1 MKSFKLILTVSIISI
16 FIHGCKKGVLWGI
29 TGKGSNV
36 TEVRSASGYS
46 SIQLSIDADVSYTQ
60 DSVYYLEIS
69 AQQNIMKVLATEVDG
84 SELKIDFKR
93 NVWKHHQVKII
104 VHSPD
109 INKLGISGSGDIAVT
124 NSIKTGSMGLN
135 ISGSGNISIPL
146 LIAGTLT
153 AKISGSGDITVSDG
167 KINSE
172 ELSISG
178 SGNIKT
184 ENAICGNST
193 SKISGS
199 GDISLHATESL
210 NVSISGSGDIS
221 YKGKP
226 AVTSKISGSGSLIHI
241 N

>member
-1 MKSFKLILTVSIISI
+1 MKSFKFILAVSIISI
-16 FIHGCKKGVLWGI
+16 FIQSCRKGILWGI
-29 TGKGSNV
+29 TGKGSNI
-36 TEVRSASGYS
+36 TEVRAASGYN

-69 AQQNIMKVLATEVDG
+69 AQPNIMKVLATEVNG

-93 NVWKHHQVKII
+93 NVWKHHTVKIT
-104 VHSPD
+104 VHSPNM
-109 INKLGISGSGDIAVT
+109 NKLGISGSGDIAVS
-124 NSIKTGSMGLN
+124 NAIKTSDMSLS
-135 ISGSGNISIPL
+135 ISGSGDISIPS
-146 LIAGTLT
+146 LIAETLT
-153 AKISGSGDITVSDG
+153 AKISGSGNITVSDG

-184 ENAICGNST
+184 DNAVCNNNT

-199 GDISLHATESL
+199 GDISLYATENL
-210 NVSISGSGDIS
+210 NISISGSGDIR
-221 YKGKP
+221 YRGQP
-226 AVTSKISGSGSLIHI
+226 AVSSKISGSGSLIHI